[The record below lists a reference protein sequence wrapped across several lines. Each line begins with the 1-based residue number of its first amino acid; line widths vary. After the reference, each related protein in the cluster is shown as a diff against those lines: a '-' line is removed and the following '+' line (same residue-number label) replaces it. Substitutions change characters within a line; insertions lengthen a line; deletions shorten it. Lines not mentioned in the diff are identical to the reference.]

1 MSLDIFKNRLNDK
14 DYKDIERYYNHLT
27 DYLINQCSENGKD
40 LNMHVSL
47 VKIYVNDYIYNI
59 NNNLYNSIIDEIGI
73 FENWGN
79 KGDNYIIN
87 LLDND
92 RRFLLTGCGNKNILV
107 KYDIIKTG
115 VDNEQLEK

>member
-1 MSLDIFKNRLNDK
+1 MSLEIFKKKLQGQQL
-14 DYKDIERYYNHLT
+14 KDIERYYNYLVEF
-27 DYLINQCSENGKD
+27 LINKCNENGKD

-47 VKIYVNDYIYNI
+47 VKIYVNDYIYHVDNK
-59 NNNLYNSIIDEIGI
+59 LYNSIINEIGI

-79 KGDNYIIN
+79 KGDTYIIN

-107 KYDIIKTG
+107 KYDMIKAG
-115 VDNEQLEK
+115 VDDEQLEK